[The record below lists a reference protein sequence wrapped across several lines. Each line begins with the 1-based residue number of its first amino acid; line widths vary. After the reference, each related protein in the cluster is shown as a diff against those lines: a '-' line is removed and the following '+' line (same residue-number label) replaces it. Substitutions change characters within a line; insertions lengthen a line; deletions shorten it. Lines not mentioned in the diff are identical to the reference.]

1 MRVRSL
7 PALLA
12 AHVAAVTSVM
22 AFVTACA
29 DYTLKAQGEEC
40 FASSECEQGLL
51 CDFGVTPHVCSP
63 TQTDASPVDAY
74 VPPPPDAAPQ
84 PDAPPHADGGGDID
98 AATTID
104 AASQIDAPSA
114 PDAAPPIDSAPPVD
128 AEVPDAEPEIDAEAP
143 DAA

>member
-1 MRVRSL
+1 MMHRVRPTL
-7 PALLA
+7 LITACAALA
-12 AHVAAVTSVM
+12 VPVAS
-22 AFVTACA
+22 CA

-51 CDFGVTPHVCSP
+51 CDFGVSPHVCSP

-74 VPPPPDAAPQ
+74 VPPPPDAEPQ
-84 PDAPPHADGGGDID
+84 PDAPPHPDGGDEIDAAQDID
-98 AATTID
+98 A
-104 AASQIDAPSA
+104 SSP
-114 PDAAPPIDSAPPVD
+114 PDAAPPADAAPPVD